1 MTRAEPLAK
10 PRTHASLRK
19 VLVLL
24 VVLML
29 AGMWGLLFW
38 QHQKAEAEAEAG
50 LRKHAASLAL
60 AFSEHTESVFQRV
73 NHVLFEL
80 REVWVSKP
88 DAIAG
93 VIAARSS
100 LLGEAVLQIGIIDA
114 DGLLVYSNLGG
125 PRIDLSDR
133 EHFRVQAQ
141 SWHEDKLFVSRPVQ
155 GRVSGKWSIQL
166 TRPIFNQGHF
176 AGVIVMSV
184 DPGYFTRFYQKVDL
198 GAHGTVSVVRDSGEI
213 MARSP
218 EPGKHIGKLIDTTPF
233 TAPGV
238 PQQGNF
244 RRLAQTDGIDRSF
257 SYFKMPAYGVTLN
270 VGAGMDEQLAPV
282 NQQQHALLWVA
293 GIASVLLIGIL
304 GQFLRGLAEISCSR
318 ENLGELVAQKT
329 AALEASLEATNE
341 TMLELWQ
348 QRRVVDEHA
357 SVTICSVDGRIT
369 YGNHKFAEISGYT
382 PEEFIGQDHRLVN
395 SGQHPTGFFAD
406 MYQTIGRGDIWH
418 AEVCNRAKDGSLY
431 WVVMSCARFLDAQ
444 GRPRE
449 YISVHTDVTDRKL
462 AEQRAHAA
470 NQAKSEFLANM
481 SHELRTPMNGVIG
494 MVEIL
499 QQTQL
504 KPEQQRMVGTIS
516 QSSMALLQILND
528 ILDFSKIEAGK
539 LEVESVPMH
548 LREVAEG
555 VAQLLVSLPG
565 SHAEVS
571 LFVSTQLPDWVFGDA
586 SRLRQVLLNL
596 LGNAIK
602 FSSKQGRD
610 RVEVSLSVTPC
621 VLEGGAGGVRFDVV
635 DNGIGMAPEVVAKLF
650 QPFSQADESTARKF
664 GGTGLGLSISRR
676 LVELMGGRITVRS
689 ILGEGSEFTVE
700 LPLQVAPAARAVADE
715 PSLAGLQVL
724 IITRSAFGIMVRRA
738 YCEHAGAVVSVVPDI
753 AAAHEFLAQSSPTEP
768 WVVLVDKTVTLA
780 TAALGLSAASSVV
793 REAPRGSQ
801 AYPTDVVLSVRPLLQ
816 HDLLQA
822 IARASGRLN
831 TASAG
836 STGIA
841 VECRKG
847 QRPTAPTVEDAA
859 QTGCLILLAEDNET
873 NRDVMQE
880 QLRLLGYT
888 CEMAEDGAIA
898 LLMWQTNPKRYALL
912 LSDCHMPN
920 LDGFGLTEAIRAAEP
935 PGIRLPIIAV
945 TANAMQGE
953 SERCRARGMDDYLSK
968 PLRMHELAPMLE
980 KWIPVIDSTP
990 PIWNP
995 DTLTELVGDN
1005 PAMHKRLLDKF
1016 LINAEKQMAEITVA
1030 AATNDTATL
1039 AGVAHTLK
1047 SSARSVGA
1055 LALGELCQRLETA
1068 ARAGDA
1074 QACSALVAGLAATFV
1089 ATVAEINGH
1098 LAL

>member
-1 MTRAEPLAK
+1 
-10 PRTHASLRK
+10 
-19 VLVLL
+19 
-24 VVLML
+24 
-29 AGMWGLLFW
+29 
-38 QHQKAEAEAEAG
+38 
-50 LRKHAASLAL
+50 
-60 AFSEHTESVFQRV
+60 
-73 NHVLFEL
+73 
-80 REVWVSKP
+80 
-88 DAIAG
+88 
-93 VIAARSS
+93 
-100 LLGEAVLQIGIIDA
+100 
-114 DGLLVYSNLGG
+114 
-125 PRIDLSDR
+125 
-133 EHFRVQAQ
+133 
-141 SWHEDKLFVSRPVQ
+141 
-155 GRVSGKWSIQL
+155 
-166 TRPIFNQGHF
+166 
-176 AGVIVMSV
+176 MSV
-184 DPGYFTRFYQKVDL
+184 DPDYFTRFYQKVDL

-293 GIASVLLIGIL
+293 GIASVLLIGIF
-304 GQFLRGLAEISCSR
+304 GQFLRGLAEISRSR
-318 ENLGELVAQKT
+318 ENLAELVAQKT

-357 SVTICSVDGRIT
+357 SVTICSMDGRIT

-406 MYQTIGRGDIWH
+406 MYPTIDRGDIWH

-449 YISVHTDVTDRKL
+449 YIAVHTDVTARKL

-602 FSSKQGRD
+602 FSSKQGRGC
-610 RVEVSLSVTPC
+610 VEVSLSVTPC
-621 VLEGGAGGVRFDVV
+621 VIEGGAGGVRFEVT
-635 DNGIGMAPEVVAKLF
+635 DNGIGMSPEVVAKLF
-650 QPFSQADESTARKF
+650 QPFTQADESTSRQF
-664 GGTGLGLSISRR
+664 GGTGLGLSISQR

-689 ILGEGSEFTVE
+689 SQGEGSEFTVE
-700 LPLQVAPAARAVADE
+700 LPLLPCE
-715 PSLAGLQVL
+715 P
-724 IITRSAFGIMVRRA
+724 
-738 YCEHAGAVVSVVPDI
+738 D
-753 AAAHEFLAQSSPTEP
+753 LAQSRLTKQGLAPTERSN
-768 WVVLVDKTVTLA
+768 A
-780 TAALGLSAASSVV
+780 V
-793 REAPRGSQ
+793 RHA
-801 AYPTDVVLSVRPLLQ
+801 
-816 HDLLQA
+816 
-822 IARASGRLN
+822 
-831 TASAG
+831 
-836 STGIA
+836 
-841 VECRKG
+841 
-847 QRPTAPTVEDAA
+847 APTVEEAA
-859 QTGCLILLAEDNET
+859 QTGCLILLAEDNEI
-873 NRDVMQE
+873 NREVIQE

-898 LLMWQTNPKRYALL
+898 LKMWQANPGRYALL
-912 LSDCHMPN
+912 LSDCHMPH
-920 LDGFGLTEAIRAAEP
+920 LDGFGLTQAIRSMEAQ
-935 PGIRLPIIAV
+935 GTRLPIIAV

-953 SERCRARGMDDYLSK
+953 GQRCLKQGMDDYLSK
-968 PLRMHELAPMLE
+968 PLRMA
-980 KWIPVIDSTP
+980 
-990 PIWNP
+990 
-995 DTLTELVGDN
+995 
-1005 PAMHKRLLDKF
+1005 
-1016 LINAEKQMAEITVA
+1016 
-1030 AATNDTATL
+1030 
-1039 AGVAHTLK
+1039 
-1047 SSARSVGA
+1047 
-1055 LALGELCQRLETA
+1055 ELCEKLKKWLPV
-1068 ARAGDA
+1068 
-1074 QACSALVAGLAATFV
+1074 S
-1089 ATVAEINGH
+1089 TV
-1098 LAL
+1098 